1 MPAPAHRRP
10 IVPSQG
16 PISRLSGLSQDDLV
30 SQAVRDHLDV
40 MLAAAR
46 LLLRSDD
53 LAWDAVQESLQA
65 LWKQGSIETPLRGW
79 LLRTVRHRA
88 FQLLRSER
96 RRRHH
101 EAACACLLCLVAE
114 DDTARQL
121 EDSELL
127 DLARRAVESLPTA
140 YRTVIEMRD
149 WRGMDYQSIATELG
163 VPVGTVRSRLSR
175 ARDHVRALVRRSS
188 PDRRPCKTGE
198 RPAACT
204 S

>member
-1 MPAPAHRRP
+1 MPSTLNLGP
-10 IVPSQG
+10 IVPCQRTSG
-16 PISRLSGLSQDDLV
+16 RSKELSRDDLV
-30 SQAVRDHLDV
+30 TRAVRDHLDV

-65 LWKQGSIETPLRGW
+65 LWKEGSIKTPLRGW
-79 LLRTVRHRA
+79 LLRAVRHRA

-101 EAACACLLCLVAE
+101 EAACACLLCLVTE
-114 DDTARQL
+114 DDVGRRL
-121 EDSELL
+121 EDHELL
-127 DLARRAVESLPTA
+127 ELARKALESLAPA
-140 YRTVIEMRD
+140 YRTVVEMRD
-149 WRGMDYQSIATELG
+149 WLGMDYASIAVELG

-175 ARDHVRALVRRSS
+175 ARDHVRAVV
-188 PDRRPCKTGE
+188 
-198 RPAACT
+198 RPALLDRCASNADGSHLPCP

>member
-127 DLARRAVESLPTA
+127 DLARRAGESLPTA

-149 WRGMDYQSIATELG
+149 WLGMDYASIAVELG

-175 ARDHVRALVRRSS
+175 ARDHVRAVV
-188 PDRRPCKTGE
+188 
-198 RPAACT
+198 RPALLDRCASNADGSHLSCP